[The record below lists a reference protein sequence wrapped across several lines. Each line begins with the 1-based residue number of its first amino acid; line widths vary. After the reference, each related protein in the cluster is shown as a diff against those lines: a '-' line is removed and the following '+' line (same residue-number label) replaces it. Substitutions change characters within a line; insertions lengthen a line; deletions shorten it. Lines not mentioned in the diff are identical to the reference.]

1 MAMPTAMAL
10 RKEVLMVQN
19 LQLLGFRADD
29 DATPAA
35 RPSAA
40 SLRSQ
45 SSAAVS
51 LHPNMFDRPNEK
63 AFFLVLHFLL
73 LKLQPSS
80 EQELRFCWPIVTP
93 HDKSNF
99 KPQSVRDS
107 AKKAKKKKRL
117 SLPPSSSTDEQA
129 SLQDDTTNDHIF
141 RRLDYDL
148 DDENNADN
156 MEL

>member
-29 DATPAA
+29 DA

-99 KPQSVRDS
+99 KRQNRS
-107 AKKAKKKKRL
+107 K
-117 SLPPSSSTDEQA
+117 
-129 SLQDDTTNDHIF
+129 
-141 RRLDYDL
+141 
-148 DDENNADN
+148 NA
-156 MEL
+156 